1 MAHAKGRS
9 NKAVFWFLFAAGG
22 TVVAFIMPVMVLVTG
37 LGPLGLFDDAFL
49 YENMHG
55 FVSNWLVRLAL
66 FGIIVLM
73 LWHAAHRLKVCA
85 HDFGL
90 RAEGPVSLVLYGL
103 ALIGTIA
110 TAMALLVV

>member
-1 MAHAKGRS
+1 MAKS

-22 TVVAFIMPVMVLVTG
+22 AVVAFIMPVMVLVTG
-37 LGPLGLFDDAFL
+37 LGPLGVFESAFQ
-49 YENMHG
+49 YETMHG
-55 FVSNWLVRLAL
+55 FISNWLVRLIM
-66 FGIIVLM
+66 FGILTLM

-90 RAEGPVSLVLYGL
+90 RAEGPAAMVLYGL

-110 TAMALLVV
+110 TAMALLVL